1 MEGDALDRLF
11 GDSSE
16 AEEAT
21 TFEVVEHKDGEILS
35 ESPKDQ
41 AEEEDYDK
49 IFGDDT
55 DGDEAQSVEDSEAEE
70 EESDAV
76 AAIISDKEEK
86 DIESQRFSRKR
97 TLSDVR
103 VREMNIKRL
112 QAPRDLN
119 LRVHSQ
125 APLLDLNI

>member
-16 AEEAT
+16 AEET
-21 TFEVVEHKDGEILS
+21 VVFEVVQHKDGEIISQPL
-35 ESPKDQ
+35 KDQ
-41 AEEEDYDK
+41 PEEEDYDR

-55 DGDEAQSVEDSEAEE
+55 DDDEAQSVEDSEAEQ
-70 EESDAV
+70 EESDAM

-86 DIESQRFSRKR
+86 DIESERFSRKR

-103 VREMNIKRL
+103 VREINIKRL

-119 LRVHSQ
+119 LRVHPQ
-125 APLLDLNI
+125 TPFLDLTI